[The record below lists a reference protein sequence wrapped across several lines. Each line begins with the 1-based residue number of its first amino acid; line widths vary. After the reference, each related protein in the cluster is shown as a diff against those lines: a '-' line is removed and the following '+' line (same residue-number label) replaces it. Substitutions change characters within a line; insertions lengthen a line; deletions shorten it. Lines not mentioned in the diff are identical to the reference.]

1 MVTTRGAK
9 AAPRKGIR
17 VREVD
22 EPTYEIDEGQ
32 LRRYDQNNLIFRRA
46 GHDPDFTGYGI
57 GFDREGL
64 KRIREG
70 RPGYTRVDYA
80 LSEASWTVHDVWVD
94 SFSWDR
100 LPRPHGP
107 SLMGDQWHRERFE
120 VEDPSE
126 MAERVKRAA
135 MFYGADLVGI
145 AELDERWLYRNMRY
159 TLEPVDLPEE
169 MRYAVVMA
177 VEMDETGIATSPG
190 CPASAATGLGYSR
203 MAFVASTLA
212 EFIRN
217 LGYSAVP
224 AGNDVGLSVPLAI
237 DAGLG
242 ELGRH
247 GLLIT
252 PEYGPRV
259 RLCKVYTDLP
269 LGVDRPVEFGVG
281 EFCKGCRL
289 CAEACPVEAISRERD
304 PGWEPSCGS
313 SNPGALKWYV
323 DGEKCYVYWLD
334 NGTDC
339 SNCVSVCPF
348 NTGPPE
354 ASPEEFWGG

>member
-1 MVTTRGAK
+1 
-9 AAPRKGIR
+9 
-17 VREVD
+17 VD
-22 EPTYEIDEGQ
+22 EPPYEIDSGRLQ
-32 LRRYDQNNLIFRRA
+32 RYDQRNLIFRRA
-46 GHDPDFTGYGI
+46 GHDPDFAGYRI

-64 KRIREG
+64 NRIREG
-70 RPGYTRVDYA
+70 RTGYTRVDYA
-80 LSEASWTVHDVWVD
+80 LSEASWTVHDAWVD

-107 SLMGDQWHRERFE
+107 SLMGDQWYRKRYE

-126 MAERVKRAA
+126 MADRVKRAA
-135 MFYGADLVGI
+135 LFIGADIVGI
-145 AELDERWLYRNMRY
+145 TDLDERWLYRNMRY
-159 TLEPVDLPEE
+159 TLEPVEFPEGI
-169 MRYAVVMA
+169 RYAVVMA
-177 VEMDETGIATSPG
+177 VEMDGTGIGTSPA

-242 ELGRH
+242 EMGRH
-247 GLLIT
+247 GMLIT

-269 LGVDRPVEFGVG
+269 LEVDLPVEFGVK
-281 EFCKGCRL
+281 EFCKGCKL
-289 CAEACPVEAISRERD
+289 CAEACPVGAIPGERD
-304 PGWEPSCGS
+304 PGWEPACSS

-323 DGEKCYVYWLD
+323 DGEKCYVFWLD

-348 NTGPPE
+348 NTGPSE
-354 ASPEEFWGG
+354 ASPKEFWGE

>member
-1 MVTTRGAK
+1 MMPTRGAK
-9 AAPRKGIR
+9 TTPRKGIR
-17 VREVD
+17 IREVD
-22 EPTYEIDEGQ
+22 EPPYEIDVEQ
-32 LRRYDQNNLIFRRA
+32 LQRYDQNNLIFRRA
-46 GHDPDFTGYGI
+46 NYDPDFAGYGI

-64 KRIREG
+64 KKIQEG
-70 RPGYTRVDYA
+70 RAGYTRLDYA

-94 SFSWDR
+94 SFNWDR
-100 LPRPHGP
+100 LPRPRGP
-107 SLMGDQWHRERFE
+107 SLMGDQWYRERYM

-126 MAERVKRAA
+126 MTEKLKKVAL
-135 MFYGADLVGI
+135 FYGADLVGGT
-145 AELDERWLYRNMRY
+145 ELDKRWLYRNMRY
-159 TLEPVDLPEE
+159 TMKPVELPEE
-169 MRYAVVMA
+169 IRYAVVMA
-177 VEMDETGIATSPG
+177 VEMDEMGIATSPG
-190 CPASAATGLGYSR
+190 CPASAATGLGYSK
-203 MAFVASTLA
+203 MAFVSSILA

-217 LGYSAVP
+217 LGYVAIP

-247 GLLIT
+247 GMLIT

-269 LGVDRPVEFGVG
+269 LKVDRPVEFGVE

-289 CAEACPVEAISRERD
+289 CAETCPVEAISRTRD
-304 PGWEPSCGS
+304 PGWEPACNSN
-313 SNPGALKWYV
+313 NPGALKWYI
-323 DGEKCYVYWLD
+323 DSEKCYVYWLD

-348 NTGPPE
+348 NTGPTE
-354 ASPEEFWGG
+354 ASPGEFWGR